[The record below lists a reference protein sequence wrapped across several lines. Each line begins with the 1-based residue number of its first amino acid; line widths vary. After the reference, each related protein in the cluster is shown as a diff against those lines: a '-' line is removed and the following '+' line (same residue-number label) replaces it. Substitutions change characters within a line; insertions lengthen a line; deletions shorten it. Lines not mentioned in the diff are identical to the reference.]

1 MAGRNDFGR
10 ISESDFSSL
19 LQALSTTTKGRSF
32 LLEYRRRGQPEE
44 TLGLLDSLQRIETT
58 IEGVRSQL
66 QPELI
71 AGEIQHVAMTLDI
84 ALEGAEI
91 DPEGD
96 ETARRFAL
104 VERARHELAALST
117 CLIGA
122 PAPTETAPAQPRP
135 RKPSA
140 R

>member
-1 MAGRNDFGR
+1 MAGRKDFGR

-19 LQALSTTTKGRSF
+19 LHALSATTKGRSF
-32 LLEYRRRGQPEE
+32 LKEYSRRARPEE

-58 IEGVRSQL
+58 IDGVRSQL
-66 QPELI
+66 KPELI
-71 AGEIQHVAMTLDI
+71 AGELQHVAMTLDI

-96 ETARRFAL
+96 EAARRFAL
-104 VERARHELAALST
+104 VERARLELESLSKSLMVDGELAAE
-117 CLIGA
+117 A
-122 PAPTETAPAQPRP
+122 RAQP
-135 RKPSA
+135 PSE